1 MSQRERTAM
10 KSGAREVNPN
20 DFQAR
25 LTSLISRHLLFG
37 RIQKPRTDFHG
48 VQKINPGDVGD
59 ALRDTLSATMRL
71 NPLMFPSRPVKPSLI
86 LLFFILSHHQ
96 VNQSV
101 QNL

>member
-20 DFQAR
+20 GFQAR

-48 VQKINPGDVGD
+48 VQRINPGDVGD

-71 NPLMFPSRPVKPSLI
+71 NPLMFPLD
-86 LLFFILSHHQ
+86 L
-96 VNQSV
+96 
-101 QNL
+101 

>member
-48 VQKINPGDVGD
+48 VQRINPGDVGD
-59 ALRDTLSATMRL
+59 ALRYLSATMRL
-71 NPLMFPSRPVKPSLI
+71 NPLMFPLD
-86 LLFFILSHHQ
+86 L
-96 VNQSV
+96 
-101 QNL
+101 

>member
-20 DFQAR
+20 GFQAR

-48 VQKINPGDVGD
+48 VQRINPGDVGD
-59 ALRDTLSATMRL
+59 ALRYSQRHHEVKSTHV
-71 NPLMFPSRPVKPSLI
+71 PSRPVKPSLI
-86 LLFFILSHHQ
+86 HLFFILSHHQ